1 VILRLVLENLK
12 HRPVRTALSAV
23 AIGLQ
28 VTMVLTLVGVS
39 RGMLDESA
47 RRQRG
52 TQADILV
59 RDGGAAVIGFSVDM
73 KAKYLP
79 YIQKFP
85 GVELATGTLVQPVG
99 MLDAIT
105 GIDYESF
112 NRMSGGFKFLEGGP
126 FQGPDDLIID
136 DIYAR
141 TKKLSVGGKI
151 TGVLNKEWRVCGVV
165 ESGKLSRV
173 FVQLA
178 VLQDLMGKS
187 DKLTAV
193 YVKSSDP
200 QGVDALLA
208 AMREK
213 MPENKILTM
222 EELASLISV
231 NSIPMLKTFIK
242 VVIGLGVFIGF
253 LVVFLSMYTAV
264 LERTREIGILKSL
277 GASPGYILSILL
289 AETAMLAAIGSFIG
303 VLFTYATQWIMH
315 TFVPEMVQV
324 TTPDWWPIAA
334 GIAMSGSL
342 IGAIYPG
349 LKAAK
354 QDTVEA
360 LAYD

>member
-59 RDGGAAVIGFSVDM
+59 RDGGSAIIGFSTDM

-79 YIQKFP
+79 FIQKFP
-85 GVELATGTLVQPVG
+85 GVDLATGTLVQPVG
-99 MLDAIT
+99 MVDGIT
-105 GIDYESF
+105 GIDYDAF
-112 NRMSGGFKFLEGGP
+112 NRMSGGFKFLDGGP
-126 FQGPDDLIID
+126 FQGPDDLIVD

-141 TKKLSVGGKI
+141 SKNLKAGGKV
-151 TGVLNKEWRVCGVV
+151 TGMLNREWRVAGVV

-173 FVQLA
+173 FVQLH
-178 VLQDLMGKS
+178 VLQDLMSKS
-187 DKLTAV
+187 DKLTAI
-193 YVKSSDP
+193 YVKASDP
-200 QGVDALLA
+200 KKVNDLLA
-208 AMREK
+208 ALREK
-213 MPENKILTM
+213 MPENKALTM

-231 NSIPMLKTFIK
+231 NNIPMLKTFIR

-277 GASPGYILSILL
+277 GASPAYILSILL
-289 AETAMLAAIGSFIG
+289 AETAMLALIGSVIG
-303 VLFTYATQWIMH
+303 VLFTYGTQWIMN
-315 TFVPEMVQV
+315 TFVPDMVQV
-324 TTPDWWPIAA
+324 TTPDWWWISTA
-334 GIAMSGSL
+334 IAMSGSL
-342 IGAIYPG
+342 IGAVYPG
-349 LKAAK
+349 LKAAR

-360 LAYD
+360 LSYD

>member
-1 VILRLVLENLK
+1 MILRLVLENLK

-79 YIQKFP
+79 FIQKFP

-105 GIDYESF
+105 GIDYDSF

-141 TKKLSVGGKI
+141 TKKLKAGSVVKGI
-151 TGVLNKEWRVCGVV
+151 LNKEWRVSGVV

-173 FVQLA
+173 FVQLS
-178 VLQDLMGKS
+178 VLQDLMSKS

-200 QGVDALLA
+200 QKVDELLA

-231 NSIPMLKTFIK
+231 NNIPMLKTFIK

-289 AETAMLAAIGSFIG
+289 AETAMLAAIGSLLG
-303 VLFTYATQWIMH
+303 VLFTYGTQWIMH